1 MEKIIQIVE
10 DDADIQFILNLVLTD
25 VGFVVETFSTIRDF
39 SKRSR
44 IDGVH
49 LIILDVRLPDGNG
62 IDLSRRVKDSPHT
75 ANIPV
80 IIMSAHA
87 NGEFA
92 ISEGKAD
99 HFLAKPFD
107 LETFVDK
114 IKVIT
119 RYSS

>member
-10 DDADIQFILNLVLTD
+10 DDDDIQFILNLVLTD
-25 VGFVVETFSTIRDF
+25 EGFVVEAFSTIAEF
-39 SKRSR
+39 HQRSR

-49 LIILDVRLPDGNG
+49 LIILDVRLPDGSG
-62 IDLSRRVKDSPHT
+62 IDLSKRVKDSPYT

-92 ISEGKAD
+92 ISEGRAD

-107 LETFVDK
+107 LETFVEK
-114 IKVIT
+114 IKVLT
-119 RYSS
+119 DYSA

>member
-10 DDADIQFILNLVLTD
+10 DDNDIQFILNLVLTD
-25 VGFVVETFSTIRDF
+25 EGFVVEAFSTVTEF
-39 SKRSR
+39 HQRSR

-49 LIILDVRLPDGNG
+49 LIILDVRLPDGSG
-62 IDLSRRVKDSPHT
+62 IDLSKRVKDSPYT

-92 ISEGKAD
+92 ISEGRAD

-107 LETFVDK
+107 LETFVEK
-114 IKVIT
+114 IKVLT
-119 RYSS
+119 DYSA